1 MKWLERVIAHR
12 IAACGPAAAWEVAAA
27 AIVAP
32 YLALFATGQAGATP
46 AIMAASLAFSLVLL
60 AGLRGALLFGE
71 SPSLAQR
78 PGELRDGAAT
88 LTGVSSPKPA
98 RSPTTGLPLRD
109 AIRCAVEDHDSDTGP
124 ALFALVR
131 FANHASM
138 LAYDASAAR
147 DVMLEFG
154 RRFEAAAGRRPMAQ
168 ISEDSFA
175 IFFAGSN
182 ARENAEAELRS
193 IAYVVS
199 QEIAAPR
206 ITVAPDIHVG
216 AAWLRNPLDT
226 FISLNSAAEAS
237 LVPLKNFG
245 HAKSRPGK
253 SSAENLADRFAVE
266 QALRRAVCE
275 GQLFLCYQP
284 LVDTRSGRVA
294 GAEALL
300 RWTHPAFGNV
310 SPARFVPILEE
321 TGLIHEIGLWTL
333 NSGCRQL
340 REWRSAG
347 HDLRLAINLSAI
359 QLQDRALGSLIERT
373 VAAHGLVPADIELEL
388 TETAAMED
396 QARTVGLFDELRS
409 RGFGI
414 AIDDFGSG
422 HSNLSYLKNLPFTKL
437 KIDREFVS
445 HADTRPGSQAIC
457 KALVELGSGLGISV
471 LAEGVERYE
480 EVTVLRRLGC
490 NLFQGFYFA
499 QPLDAETFTVR
510 LADPSWLSLLGSDV
524 HRSHAELQ
532 KRIVQ

>member
-1 MKWLERVIAHR
+1 MKWLEQVIAHR
-12 IAACGPAAAWEVAAA
+12 IAARGPAAAWEAAA
-27 AIVAP
+27 AAVIAP
-32 YLALFATGQAGATP
+32 YIAIFAVREP
-46 AIMAASLAFSLVLL
+46 AHAPVVVAVALAFSLVLL
-60 AGLRGALLFGE
+60 AGLRGALVFG
-71 SPSLAQR
+71 AQR
-78 PGELRDGAAT
+78 SVTNNSGRPHDTGAT
-88 LTGVSSPKPA
+88 LTDVSPAPPA
-98 RSPTTGLPLRD
+98 RSPATGLPLRD
-109 AIRCAVEDHDSDTGP
+109 AIRSAIEDHDPEAGP

-131 FANHASM
+131 FANHAAM

-147 DVMLEFG
+147 NVMLEFG
-154 RRFEAAAGRRPMAQ
+154 RRIEAAAGRRPVAQ
-168 ISEDSFA
+168 TSEDSFA
-175 IFFAGSN
+175 VLFSGAT
-182 ARENAEAELRS
+182 ARDSAEAELKS

-199 QEIAAPR
+199 QEITDPR

-216 AAWLRNPLDT
+216 ATWQRSPLET
-226 FISLNSAAEAS
+226 FTSLLAAAEAS
-237 LVPLKNFG
+237 LVPLKRFG
-245 HAKSRPGK
+245 QAKSRPGK
-253 SSAENLADRFAVE
+253 SSAETLADRFAIE
-266 QALRRAVCE
+266 QALRRAVRE
-275 GQLFLCYQP
+275 NQLFLCYQP
-284 LVDTRSGRVA
+284 LIDTHAGRVA

-300 RWTHPAFGNV
+300 RWRHPEFGDV

-347 HDLRLAINLSAI
+347 HDLRLAVNLSAI
-359 QLQDRALGSLIERT
+359 QLQDRSLGALIERT

-396 QARTVGLFDELRS
+396 QARTVGLFDELRAK
-409 RGFGI
+409 GFGI

-480 EVTVLRRLGC
+480 EVAVLRRLGC
-490 NLFQGFYFA
+490 QLFQGYYFA
-499 QPLDAETFTVR
+499 HPLAADAFTTR

-532 KRIVQ
+532 KRMIQ